1 MRGWRLQVARSD
13 LPQLQSEAFAKKQPH
28 DGAWILSSDCRVRH
42 RPEIGRRYDN
52 RCSLQ
57 AHHTAAATGRLV
69 ACETPATQQALI
81 AQILT
86 SLVIIVEAATH
97 LRRLEL
103 WGVRV

>member
-13 LPQLQSEAFAKKQPH
+13 LPQLQSGAFAKKQPH

-86 SLVIIVEAATH
+86 SLVIIVEAVTH